1 MHALTR
7 TLVAAIAA
15 AIFLAPVSTAQEDP
29 SSGVKIMFDSAN
41 RERLSR
47 GLPRLQWDD
56 NLASAALAHA
66 QRMARENSIS
76 HQFPGEPPLLT
87 RVASTGAHFSEL
99 AENVAVGPDAVVI
112 HSEWMHSPPHRANL
126 LAPHMNSLGIGVAER
141 DGQLF
146 AVEDFS
152 DAVAPLSLE
161 AQEHQAGAR
170 LREMGLRLTGN
181 TQDARKD
188 CSMAG
193 GYTGNPAP
201 GFKVRYTTT
210 DPSQLPQALEDK
222 IRGGHYRSAAVGAC
236 SSNDRTGFSA
246 YRLSVL
252 LY

>member
-1 MHALTR
+1 MNMLTR
-7 TLVAAIAA
+7 ILVVTIAA

-29 SSGVKIMFDSAN
+29 ATAAKIMFDAAN
-41 RERLSR
+41 RERFSR

-66 QRMARENSIS
+66 QRMARENSIG
-76 HQFPGEPPLLT
+76 HQFSGEPPLLT
-87 RVASTGAHFSEL
+87 RVARTGAHFSEL

-126 LAPHMNSLGIGVAER
+126 LAANMNSLGIGVAER

-152 DAVAPLSLE
+152 DAVAALSLE
-161 AQEHQAGAR
+161 GQERQTGAR
-170 LREMGLRLTGN
+170 LEELGLRLTGN
-181 TQDARKD
+181 TQDARRD
-188 CSMAG
+188 CSMPRG
-193 GYTGNPAP
+193 FTGNPAP
-201 GFKVRYTTT
+201 RFKVRYTTT

-222 IRGGHYRSAAVGAC
+222 IRSGHYRAVAVGAC
-236 SSNDRTGFSA
+236 PSSDRTGFTG
-246 YRLSVL
+246 YRLSVF